1 MSHAAAEAC
10 TQLLAAGRG
19 TGIGL
24 QHVNDDQ
31 SAQHDKNLDG
41 SSGEAIVIIN
51 NQFVSVSACVCLSV
65 RALTVAFF
73 DRFLPKVAHR

>member
-10 TQLLAAGRG
+10 THRLAAGRG

-31 SAQHDKNLDG
+31 RAQRDK
-41 SSGEAIVIIN
+41 SRRV
-51 NQFVSVSACVCLSV
+51 
-65 RALTVAFF
+65 
-73 DRFLPKVAHR
+73 